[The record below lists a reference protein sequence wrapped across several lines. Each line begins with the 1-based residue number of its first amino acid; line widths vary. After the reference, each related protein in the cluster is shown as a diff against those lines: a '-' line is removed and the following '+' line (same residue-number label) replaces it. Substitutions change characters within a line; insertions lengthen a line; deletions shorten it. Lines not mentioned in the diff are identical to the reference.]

1 MVHKVSRKL
10 LLRAFFGRF
19 AVKSRMF
26 HALNTPTA
34 RAMAAAFCI
43 VYSQQTIRLRKAF
56 QRMRANA
63 TNRFFR
69 DYAAVELVDKENL
82 TRLAKTLYN
91 TNLASLNAA
100 SNLEKAF
107 SSLLDQAIV
116 YL

>member
-1 MVHKVSRKL
+1 MSRKL

-19 AVKSRMF
+19 AVKSKMF
-26 HALNTPTA
+26 HVLNTPAT
-34 RAMAAAFCI
+34 RSLAAAFCI
-43 VYSQQTIRLRKAF
+43 VYNQQVIKMRKAF

-82 TRLAKTLYN
+82 SRLAKTLYN

-100 SNLEKAF
+100 SNLE
-107 SSLLDQAIV
+107 
-116 YL
+116 